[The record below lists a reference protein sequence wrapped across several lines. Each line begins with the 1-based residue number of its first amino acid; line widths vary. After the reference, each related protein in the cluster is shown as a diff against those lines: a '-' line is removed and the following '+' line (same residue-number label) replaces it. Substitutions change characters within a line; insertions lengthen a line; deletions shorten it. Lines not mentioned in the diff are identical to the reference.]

1 MKKLTYITLV
11 VFILPLFLISC
22 ANEYD
27 GGIYTGS
34 SMSTN
39 PTIDKSKEEPE
50 LFDSKEAVEENVAD
64 SEVEKIPSEE
74 NYK

>member
-1 MKKLTYITLV
+1 
-11 VFILPLFLISC
+11 
-22 ANEYD
+22 
-27 GGIYTGS
+27 
-34 SMSTN
+34 MSTN

-50 LFDSKEAVEENVAD
+50 LFDFKEAVEENVAD